1 MTGGTTVQTVSFD
14 LVLLR
19 TALSDAVLRPGL
31 RMFGRVTE
39 RVGDHGLLLL
49 NGNPVVAKLPPGVDA
64 GARLRLQVTE
74 TTQDRVVLAILPEAA
89 QGAPATAQAAPAA
102 QQPTAPPIAFALPG
116 GMQAHLQ
123 IEPDAGGEGGE
134 AGARARRTVRLRLDS
149 PELGRLDLL
158 LNRHAC
164 AIHVPAGPPYDAAR
178 AAAPELA
185 AALAGAVGHPVH
197 VTVHPRRQTLDVS
210 A

>member
-49 NGNPVVAKLPPGVDA
+49 NGNPVVAKLPPGVEA

-74 TTQDRVVLAILPEAA
+74 TTQERVVLAILPEAA
-89 QGAPATAQAAPAA
+89 QGAPAGQASAVA
-102 QQPTAPPIAFALPG
+102 QQPTTPPIAFALPG

-134 AGARARRTVRLRLDS
+134 AGARAARTVRLRLDS

-185 AALAGAVGHPVH
+185 TALAGAVGHPVH